1 MAINPVS
8 NIDNTKSHVPYKDAK
23 GTVKTD
29 GYVRPLPPEGHLIHD
44 SLLTAPKYF
53 LKDIAYD
60 FKAVKDGFDG
70 NANDHQLGRLNDV
83 GLKLGGIGIATVLAA
98 RTKNPMVRIME
109 YAGLGAFLA
118 SMSLYPMI
126 AINTPSR
133 LVHGF
138 DIGKEYVDDQGR
150 KKAVLQDPNY
160 IPFDMYQKDFPGED
174 LDIIGDR
181 LGIPR
186 DIKNRN
192 DVVKEQ
198 MRKIAIQNNTLWMM
212 TAAVVPVMSALIC
225 GGLEKVIAPALEKT
239 RNANYNAAITRMLQH
254 TENMGEDAASI
265 PANRLSKDVSK
276 ILENYKG
283 KELPAAEFDNL
294 MKLLT
299 KDMDYITAEG
309 IKSDL
314 TNIFMTGRNGEK
326 SFVIGENL
334 ADHSINSRIISSI
347 KNNLPSRNKAILERV
362 FVPTELELLDII
374 NSEGARELTEEQIL
388 NVKGKLKN
396 LFERKMANET
406 SMPKE
411 ALKAYQNEILENI
424 SKNILKKT
432 PSNFVN
438 EKNMQD
444 VVDFAKVLGEFKA
457 NQKTLDK
464 CKSFKVE
471 YAPETVLARSYG
483 KFEQTLLDVLGIKY
497 KDLKE
502 MRRSDKYAK
511 EILDK
516 KLSELVKDDA
526 KYQKAVEKLTKVIS
540 DMEVSLNG
548 KDADTSHLKDLIS
561 GIENNYNNT
570 AKRLNSIGR
579 FKNTVDKLVKED
591 VASLSNS
598 IESKQDLFDVL
609 DGIKKDKF
617 AGFDYWGETEAKR
630 LEYAKYNAKGVGSSK
645 NLEISRIIERYQ
657 GAKNSFNRVL
667 HLFDVYKRPMPQ
679 GEYEQA
685 ILNAGKEALLSG
697 TSSEHT
703 MKLNTVNNPTFYK
716 DMMQSIWSKNLQ
728 KATQDGL
735 NISQDVASGDVS
747 GRLQNYIQ
755 RFKDIMGNSN
765 IDFTK
770 PQHILD
776 AKALE
781 NYTKSSK
788 TRMAKFN
795 LVAQNS
801 VDLVKNAAERQY
813 GKQKWLRIASAIGG
827 TVFGTAILTQFAF
840 GKIRNPH
847 NLQKQVSDDANN

>member
-186 DIKNRN
+186 EIKNRN

-239 RNANYNAAITRMLQH
+239 RNANYNATITRMLQH

-299 KDMDYITAEG
+299 KDVDYITSEG
-309 IKSDL
+309 IRADL
-314 TNIFMTGRNGEK
+314 TNIFMSGKNGEK
-326 SFVIGENL
+326 SFLIQDNT
-334 ADHSINSRIISSI
+334 ADDIVNSI
-347 KNNLPSRNKAILERV
+347 KKNLPSRNKATLEKI
-362 FVPTELELLDII
+362 FVPTSAEVKEILDSAGSKEI
-374 NSEGARELTEEQIL
+374 TEEQLL
-388 NVKGKLKN
+388 NIKGELKN
-396 LFERKMANET
+396 LFERKMANEAG
-406 SMPKE
+406 MPKA
-411 ALKAYQNEILENI
+411 ALKAYQNEVLENI
-424 SKNILKKT
+424 SKNIQT
-432 PSNFVN
+432 SESRFVN
-438 EKNMQD
+438 ENSIKD
-444 VVDFAKVLGEFKA
+444 VVDFAKILGEFKA

-511 EILDK
+511 EIFDK
-516 KLSELVKDDA
+516 KLTELVKDDA

-570 AKRLNSIGR
+570 AKRLNSIGK

-598 IESKQDLFDVL
+598 IESKQDLFDIL
-609 DGIKKDKF
+609 DGVKKDKF
-617 AGFDYWGETEAKR
+617 AGFDYWAETEAKR

-667 HLFDVYKRPMPQ
+667 HLFDVYKRPMSQ

-776 AKALE
+776 AGALE